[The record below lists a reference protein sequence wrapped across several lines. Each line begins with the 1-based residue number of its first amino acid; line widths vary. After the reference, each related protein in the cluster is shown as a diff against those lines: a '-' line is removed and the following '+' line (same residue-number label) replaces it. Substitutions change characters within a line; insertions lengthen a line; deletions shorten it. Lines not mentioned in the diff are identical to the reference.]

1 MFEPCLL
8 QPSTQRG
15 NRRLEWPRF
24 LAITAL
30 YVAAAK
36 AGLAYPVIGDTVTLI
51 WAPSG
56 LAVAVLLCFGWR
68 MSAAIFLGAFLA
80 NATTDAPLWAASI
93 IALGNTLGAAT
104 GASLLLRIARFN
116 GQLDTVRDVFALIGL
131 SAAAG
136 TAASAL
142 VGATTL
148 SLAEKV
154 PDGGFALTLLTWWL
168 GDMMGVLVVAPPLLL
183 VLNRPWCLPSAWRVT
198 EVGALMAGTAVV
210 STAIF
215 GSPAPAAQGY
225 YAASLALFPFV
236 IWGSLRFEQW
246 GASLVTLVV
255 AALAVWGTAHG
266 TGPFAGGGVL
276 DGLLRW
282 CVFGILTAVTGL
294 LLAAVVAER
303 RQAQEGMRAS
313 HAELEQRVSERTQA
327 LEAATGQ
334 LRREM
339 DEGRR
344 LEAELIRLSEEQQQA
359 LGRDLHDSLGQLLT
373 SLSLMNNGLHQRL
386 MDSGQPE
393 ARAAQRIGE
402 LLAEASTTTRTIS
415 RGLYP
420 VALEF
425 GGLPAALRQLS
436 EINCAPPRLACEF
449 DGDPSLQVT
458 DPLIAL
464 NIYRIAQEAVSNAVK
479 YGQAS
484 RIWIEFGRH
493 GADHRLTIRDDG
505 FGIALDSLAN
515 TAGLGMASMRF
526 RAGLLGGRLEVTPNQ
541 PRGTLVSVCYT
552 VTAAPDIRALN
563 S

>member
-1 MFEPCLL
+1 MPELAVSQSYVRPTSQRAVALQLL
-8 QPSTQRG
+8 
-15 NRRLEWPRF
+15 
-24 LAITAL
+24 AVTAL

-36 AGLAYPVIGDTVTLI
+36 VGLAYAVVGSTVSLF

-56 LAVAVLLCFGWR
+56 IALVVMLCFGNR
-68 MSAAIFLGAFLA
+68 MVAAVFTGAFLA
-80 NATTDAPLWAASI
+80 NASTDVPLWTALT
-93 IALGNTLGAAT
+93 IAVGNALEAVVGAQ
-104 GASLLLRIARFN
+104 LLRAARF
-116 GQLDTVRDVFALIGL
+116 GQGLRAVRDVFSLVGLAAVAGTAVSALIGVTSL
-131 SAAAG
+131 SAAGRLPAD
-136 TAASAL
+136 SFL
-142 VGATTL
+142 HTL
-148 SLAEKV
+148 Q
-154 PDGGFALTLLTWWL
+154 TWWL
-168 GDMMGVLVVAPPLLL
+168 ADMMGVLVVAPPLLL
-183 VLNRPWCLPSAWRVT
+183 SLNGPPRLPPARQAA
-198 EVGALMAGTAVV
+198 EFGALLAALTLV
-210 STAIF
+210 SISIF
-215 GSPAPAAQGY
+215 GAPAPAAQGY

-255 AALAVWGTAHG
+255 AALAVWGTANG
-266 TGPFAGGGVL
+266 TGPFVGGGVL

-294 LLAAVVAER
+294 LLAASVAER
-303 RQAQEGMRAS
+303 RQAQQALRAS
-313 HAELEQRVSERTQA
+313 HAELEQRVKERTQA

-386 MDSGQPE
+386 LDSDRPE

-402 LLAEASTTTRTIS
+402 LLAEASTATRTIS

-449 DGDPSLQVT
+449 EGDPSLQVT

-464 NIYRIAQEAVSNAVK
+464 NLYRIAQEAVSNAVK

-484 RIWIEFGRH
+484 HIRIEFGRH
-493 GADHRLTIRDDG
+493 GADHRLTIQDDG
-505 FGIALDSLAN
+505 LGIALDSPAN
-515 TAGLGMASMRF
+515 TTGLGMASMRF
-526 RAGLLGGRLEVTPNQ
+526 RAGLLGGRLAVSQNQ
-541 PRGTLVSVCYT
+541 PRGTLVSVSYT
-552 VTAAPDIRALN
+552 ATAAQDIHAPT